1 MKLKDLFNQQSVATL
16 AEAFQCVYAAFER
29 QAFTARVFDS
39 EWEARELKERMRH
52 ITIVMHDY
60 LPRDYRAALRVLHQ
74 ALPLVE
80 EQGLAKMVF
89 PDYVELYGLDDW
101 EASIAALET
110 FTQHISAEF
119 AIRPFIV
126 RQQTRT
132 MAQMLAWAKH
142 HSPEVRRLASEGCRP
157 RLPWGIRLPA
167 LQADPSSILP
177 ILAQLRHDESEAV
190 RRSVA
195 NNLNDISKD
204 HPQVVL
210 GLLQRWQGED
220 VDAGREESRWITR
233 HALRTLLK
241 KGNPDALELLGYSS
255 QPAVTVRNVAVTPKS
270 VEMGGE
276 VTLSFEIV
284 SLSHEPQ
291 KLMIDYVVHHVR
303 ARGQRTPMVFKL
315 TKRTLKPGEALLITK
330 RHSFAP
336 VTTRRYYPG
345 EHAIEPKINGQL
357 FGQVQFVLGSGIE
370 SRARATDIR

>member
-1 MKLKDLFNQQSVATL
+1 MKLKDLFNQQSVAAL
-16 AEAFQCVYAAFER
+16 AEAFQRVYAAFDR

-60 LPRDYRAALRVLHQ
+60 LPRDYRGALRVLHQ

-80 EQGLAKMVF
+80 EQGFAKMVF

-167 LQADPSSILP
+167 LQADPSPILP
-177 ILAQLRHDESEAV
+177 VLAQLRHDESEAV

-210 GLLQRWQGED
+210 DLLQRWRGED

-255 QPAVTVRNVAVTPKS
+255 QPAVTVRNVAVTPNS

-284 SLSHEPQ
+284 SLSREPQ

-315 TKRTLKPGEALLITK
+315 TKRNLKPGEALLITK

-357 FGQVQFVLGSGIE
+357 FGQAVFVVGPSIQDTPVSG
-370 SRARATDIR
+370 